1 MLKNNYL
8 AFSKTEI
15 TSSVVLLVFENNTVA
30 FVAVDS
36 PVFTTSTFT
45 KFLSVELGVLFW
57 VAMRTN
63 RIAFYR
69 NRL

>member
-1 MLKNNYL
+1 MLENNYL

-15 TSSVVLLVFENNTVA
+15 ASSVVLLVFENNTVA

-69 NRL
+69 NGL